1 MLKKVFKISVLTITW
16 KWKSYSLSRVWLSV
30 TPGTAARQAPLS
42 MGFSRQEYRSGLPF
56 PPLGH
61 LPDLGIEP
69 ELRVLYH
76 WRHLGSPTY
85 CLNSKIGLW
94 FSKIFFG
101 EDWAFRSHSSL
112 GPIEPLRL
120 KPAVNQPG
128 ILLPAGDG
136 DMGES
141 CIVNS
146 PLRLLY
152 ASLINMLAL
161 PAEFLPEQP
170 LGIPAPFT
178 SATNLSLLVL
188 NTSHE
193 YFPAGNTSLG
203 RN

>member
-1 MLKKVFKISVLTITW
+1 MDCSPPGSSVHGILQARTLEW
-16 KWKSYSLSRVWLSV
+16 VAMPSSRKSSQPRDQTRVSWVSCI
-30 TPGTAARQAPLS
+30 GR
-42 MGFSRQEYRSGLPF
+42 
-56 PPLGH
+56 
-61 LPDLGIEP
+61 
-69 ELRVLYH
+69 RVLYH